1 MAKLCE
7 LKDIFP
13 MFFNYQVF
21 SCIKRFCEK
30 NIIQLVTQWLR
41 ILIIFKNYRNFY
53 LKTGESDMITYYFCY
68 PLTKI
73 TVEF

>member
-1 MAKLCE
+1 MKSVSSNKKFIMAKLCE

-30 NIIQLVTQWLR
+30 KYNSTC
-41 ILIIFKNYRNFY
+41 N
-53 LKTGESDMITYYFCY
+53 TMT
-68 PLTKI
+68 
-73 TVEF
+73 EF